1 MTSVTHSFYS
11 TEQWSCWLDQLA
23 TDDFV
28 VVDNFISDQLYEKLQ
43 QYFDHQR
50 KHQQFAKAGIG
61 SSDQRQVD
69 STVRG
74 DFIYWL
80 DKGRDESLPEL
91 FNLFDET
98 TQQIKQQLFLSLSDY
113 EFHLALYPPGTH
125 YDKHIDQFKG
135 KDNRVISVLIYL
147 NENWKPGDGGELAIY
162 KPDGTLLLVEP
173 LAKRL
178 ILFKSNLVEH
188 AVRQTNISRKS
199 LTGWLLRQP
208 ASLGILAT

>member
-1 MTSVTHSFYS
+1 MTSVIHSFYS
-11 TEQWSCWLDQLA
+11 TDQWTLWLDKLA
-23 TDDFV
+23 IDDFV
-28 VVDNFISDQLYEKLQ
+28 VVDNFISDQLFDNVQ
-43 QYFDHQR
+43 QYFQ
-50 KHQQFAKAGIG
+50 QQMNQEQFAKAAIG
-61 SSDQRQVD
+61 SSTDRQID
-69 STVRG
+69 SAVRG

-80 DKGRDESLPEL
+80 DKSRDQSLTEL

-98 TQQIKQQLFLSLSDY
+98 IQQIKQQLFLSLSDY

-135 KDNRVISVLIYL
+135 KNNRVISMLIYL

-162 KPDGTLLLVEP
+162 QPDGNQLLVEP

-178 ILFKSNLVEH
+178 ILFKSDSVEH
-188 AVRQTNISRKS
+188 AVRQTNTSRKS
-199 LTGWLLRQP
+199 ITGWLLRQP